1 MRRKNLKIVTP
12 RISPPTT
19 LTLKRLLSN
28 ERGFGAGPP
37 FISAYSEVRRLIF
50 FRELIFCFKMNIL
63 WEKNLSNLWL
73 QLPEIEC
80 TKKLFLVLISNILSV
95 WTSLAIIF
103 SPWHFLFEV
112 FFRVKTIILG
122 RFCNFVYFFDYQAVR

>member
-50 FRELIFCFKMNIL
+50 FREFTLL
-63 WEKNLSNLWL
+63 T
-73 QLPEIEC
+73 
-80 TKKLFLVLISNILSV
+80 TKQ
-95 WTSLAIIF
+95 
-103 SPWHFLFEV
+103 
-112 FFRVKTIILG
+112 LG
-122 RFCNFVYFFDYQAVR
+122 RTVFDL